1 MKHAIRT
8 STKTAVMSVRFRLS
22 NFMVKFPFRSFKRKT
37 VFLLQRM
44 SASALASKMFQA
56 ISECDRDTL
65 KELLEEQPA
74 QLNDIKTVDKNFG
87 DVF

>member
-1 MKHAIRT
+1 
-8 STKTAVMSVRFRLS
+8 
-22 NFMVKFPFRSFKRKT
+22 
-37 VFLLQRM
+37 M

-87 DVF
+87 NVL

>member
-1 MKHAIRT
+1 M
-8 STKTAVMSVRFRLS
+8 ST
-22 NFMVKFPFRSFKRKT
+22 
-37 VFLLQRM
+37 
-44 SASALASKMFQA
+44 SALASKMFQA

-87 DVF
+87 NVF